1 MPNITK
7 KSGLRYYTSLM
18 KGYFEE
24 LFNAKVDTE
33 LKTASKNPVQNS
45 VVTTE
50 INTMAN
56 RIAIVIRDVESVQK
70 VLANH
75 EQRIAAVEN
84 SVDKI
89 QKTGVFMA
97 DDGNTDTSNAKDIKK
112 EA

>member
-24 LFNAKVDTE
+24 LFNAKVDPE

-50 INTMAN
+50 INMMTN
-56 RIAIVIRDVESVQK
+56 RIAIVIRDVKSVQK
-70 VLANH
+70 VLADY
-75 EQRIAAVEN
+75 EQRIAAVED

-89 QKTGVFMA
+89 QKAGIFMS
-97 DDGNTDTSNAKDIKK
+97 DDGSTDISNAKDIKK
-112 EA
+112 EV